1 MKRHLC
7 RCSRMLE
14 VQKMKIDLKDRLKL
28 SSPASTPSQTSPN
41 SQPHTYDKQLT
52 TLMEATVKLDIQQMR
67 QFFVKSHDA
76 TQAICK
82 LCYSKILSISQANNE
97 HAVFGQHLSSR
108 QHNDNVKLFLKNK
121 LEFPFTLLNLP
132 FADYAELIRQSAIR
146 EGLFAY
152 SLVYT
157 TTPIR
162 MATAL
167 AEAVRNSSVDRNY
180 KMART
185 KATAV
190 VKVCL
195 LKVALSHMRSTFE
208 KAESVAIHFD
218 STTIHSKKVLVIL
231 AKSYFPGK
239 GVEVKVIDLLSVITE
254 TAEDLAKH
262 IMTAV
267 LNAGID
273 PSKVHSLCSDNAVVN
288 LGGVDHKKGKN
299 AATKVAAQLGHGLID
314 IGCIGHIINNGF
326 EKGYSK
332 FKPFFDMERIV
343 SSTRNSF
350 HQKVKNNETF
360 KKIAA
365 QEQIELM
372 KLKTLSFT
380 RWASSYNALNS
391 LFQNFPVLKPVK
403 EKVKKPKGQMS
414 TEELNNFYL
423 SDVNYV
429 WTELLMTVTKQFHS
443 CSQKVQGE
451 TISLMEGC
459 AVATELSNFCN
470 NTQNT
475 INFLFNTETSLGSN
489 FARLDAQEQSQVRKG
504 ITTLLTTSGAYLK
517 MWLKEFNKYD
527 AFEWVL
533 LNDVVSVEEVEETIN
548 LLNSKQIKIDF
559 DRKTLI
565 DDVSHLNEAFL
576 EIYEFE
582 NKNLPSP
589 IEKWNNVFETM
600 DLNSTSSPTIQK
612 LVSIILSLSP
622 SNSVPEGIFSQ
633 MKHFWRDGKSN
644 IDFWSVFA
652 FVMIK
657 FNLCKTFSV
666 TDFKQEFLE
675 KDDAL
680 LREIRSNSKFDKLSK
695 KQEYTKF
702 SAFLQKELSDL
713 YLEFEII
720 CENDETAVYLD

>member
-1 MKRHLC
+1 MNYYL
-7 RCSRMLE
+7 
-14 VQKMKIDLKDRLKL
+14 
-28 SSPASTPSQTSPN
+28 
-41 SQPHTYDKQLT
+41 
-52 TLMEATVKLDIQQMR
+52 
-67 QFFVKSHDA
+67 
-76 TQAICK
+76 
-82 LCYSKILSISQANNE
+82 
-97 HAVFGQHLSSR
+97 
-108 QHNDNVKLFLKNK
+108 
-121 LEFPFTLLNLP
+121 
-132 FADYAELIRQSAIR
+132 
-146 EGLFAY
+146 GLFAY

-167 AEAVRNSSVDRNY
+167 AETVRNSSVDRNY

-273 PSKVHSLCSDNAVVN
+273 LSKVHSLCSDNAVVN

-360 KKIAA
+360 EKIAA

-391 LFQNFPVLKPVK
+391 LFQNFPVLKVYYQCKFEEQQKKPKKFKEAISKDDDKDDLSSDDDDNDEPPSDNDSKTDLSSDDDDKTDLSSDDDAKTDLSSDDEKPVK

-429 WTELLMTVTKQFHS
+429 WTELLMTVKKQFHS
-443 CSQKVQGE
+443 CSQRIQGE

-504 ITTLLTTSGAYLK
+504 ITTLLTASGAYLK

-533 LNDVVSVEEVEETIN
+533 LNDVVLVEDVEETIN
-548 LLNSKQIKIDF
+548 FLNSNQIKIDF
-559 DRKTLI
+559 DCKTLI

-582 NKNLPSP
+582 DKNLSSP
-589 IEKWNNVFETM
+589 IEKWINVFETM
-600 DLNSTSSPTIQK
+600 DLNSTSSPTIRK
-612 LVSIILSLSP
+612 LVSVILSLSP

-644 IDFWSVFA
+644 IDFWSVFE

-695 KQEYTKF
+695 KQEYTEF

-720 CENDETAVYLD
+720 CENDETAIYLD